1 MKLNMSNS
9 AQVYS
14 AVVVAALLI
23 LTAWGNA
30 IAMLIF
36 SAIAAAA
43 WIVVPDIRG
52 QIPIRRGLLT
62 GAVGVA
68 VAAVVACLMVLSRNP

>member
-1 MKLNMSNS
+1 MKLNMRSTS
-9 AQVYS
+9 HFYS
-14 AVVVAALLI
+14 AFVVAGLLI

-43 WIVVPDIRG
+43 WIVVPSIRG
-52 QIPIRRGLLT
+52 QTPIRRGLLAGT
-62 GAVGVA
+62 VGVA
-68 VAAVVACLMVLSRNP
+68 VAVVIGCLMALSRNL